1 MAIAIG
7 LDHIVRSYGPV
18 RAVDDVTLDVNA
30 GEFFTLLGSSGCGKS
45 SLLKLIGGFDE
56 PTSGRVLFDGKDM
69 AGVPANRRPVNT
81 VFQSLGLFPHMNVA
95 QNIGYGLKLRGLSG
109 SALKTKVEGA
119 LDLVEL
125 SGFADRDVNLLSG
138 GQRQRVA
145 LARALVMEPGILLL
159 DEPLT
164 GLDERLRQQM
174 RDEFGRL
181 HKRTGATFILVTH
194 NQDEALSL
202 SDRMAVMHS
211 GRIEQIDT
219 PARFFEAPANAFVA
233 RFVGIDTLLRP
244 ESISISGNRAVVV
257 IAGQQLTVTLA
268 GTAPTDALVAI
279 RPDRI
284 ELLANVEGLA
294 DTIELKVVES
304 VYRGLS
310 HDVTLAFTDGQ
321 RVVVTTSAD
330 ATPPMPGER
339 VRVRLKPGAA
349 LLIDRSGMPAL
360 AGRDEWNPNG

>member
-1 MAIAIG
+1 MAISIQI
-7 LDHIVRSYGPV
+7 DRVSREYGPV
-18 RAVDDVTLDVNA
+18 KALDDVTLDIKA

-45 SLLKLIGGFDE
+45 SLLKLIGGFDRQ
-56 PTSGRVLFDGKDM
+56 TSGRVAFDGKDL
-69 AGVPANRRPVNT
+69 GDLPANKRPVNT
-81 VFQSLGLFPHMNVA
+81 VFQSLALFPHMSVSQNV
-95 QNIGYGLKLRGLSG
+95 GYGLRLKGLSG
-109 SALKTKVEGA
+109 ALLETKINDA

-125 SGFADRDVNLLSG
+125 SGFGPRDVNLLSG

-202 SDRMAVMHS
+202 SDRMAVMHK
-211 GRIEQIDT
+211 GRIEQVDA

-244 ESISISGNRAVVV
+244 ESVVAT
-257 IAGQQLTVTLA
+257 AGQTVATVA
-268 GTAPTDALVAI
+268 GQKLPVRAQGAADPIASVIAI
-279 RPDRI
+279 RPDR
-284 ELLANVEGLA
+284 LFLAPQGLQHALMLTVVETTFRGLHRDLKLAFADGQTLVIAIDA
-294 DTIELKVVES
+294 DTDI
-304 VYRGLS
+304 GQLS
-310 HDVTLAFTDGQ
+310 AGQ
-321 RVVVTTSAD
+321 QVPV
-330 ATPPMPGER
+330 G
-339 VRVRLKPGAA
+339 LKPDAA
-349 LLIDRSGMPAL
+349 VLISNAGLPPA
-360 AGRDEWNPNG
+360 G

>member
-1 MAIAIG
+1 MAISIQIDG
-7 LDHIVRSYGPV
+7 VSREYGPV
-18 RAVDDVTLDVNA
+18 KALDNVTLDIKA

-45 SLLKLIGGFDE
+45 SLLKLIGGFDRQ
-56 PTSGRVLFDGKDM
+56 TSGRVAFDGKDV
-69 AGVPANRRPVNT
+69 GDLPANKRPVNT
-81 VFQSLGLFPHMNVA
+81 VFQSLALFPHMSVA
-95 QNIGYGLKLRGLSG
+95 QNVGYGLRLKGLSG
-109 SALKTKVEGA
+109 TSLETRIDDA

-125 SGFADRDVNLLSG
+125 SGFGPRDVNLLSG

-202 SDRMAVMHS
+202 SDRMAVMHK
-211 GRIEQIDT
+211 GRIEQVDA

-244 ESISISGNRAVVV
+244 EKVVSNGGQTEATVGGQKLPVRPQAAVDSAASV
-257 IAGQQLTVTLA
+257 
-268 GTAPTDALVAI
+268 VAI
-279 RPDRI
+279 RPDR
-284 ELLANVEGLA
+284 LFLAKQDALNAL
-294 DTIELKVVES
+294 TLTVVETTF
-304 VYRGLS
+304 RGL
-310 HDVTLAFTDGQ
+310 HRDLKLAFADGQ
-321 RVVVTTSAD
+321 TLVIAIEAD
-330 ATPPMPGER
+330 ADVGQFSPGQQ
-339 VRVRLKPGAA
+339 VPVGLKPDAA
-349 LLIDRSGMPAL
+349 VLISSAGLPPA
-360 AGRDEWNPNG
+360 G

>member
-1 MAIAIG
+1 MAISIQI
-7 LDHIVRSYGPV
+7 DRVSREYGPV
-18 RAVDDVTLDVNA
+18 KALDDVTLDIRA

-45 SLLKLIGGFDE
+45 SLLKLIGGFDRQ
-56 PTSGRVLFDGKDM
+56 TSGRVAFDGKDV
-69 AGVPANRRPVNT
+69 GNLPANRRPVNT
-81 VFQSLGLFPHMNVA
+81 VFQSLALFPHMSVA
-95 QNIGYGLKLRGLSG
+95 QNVGYGLRLRGLSG
-109 SALKTKVEGA
+109 STLETRISGA

-125 SGFADRDVNLLSG
+125 SGFGQRDVNLLSG

-202 SDRMAVMHS
+202 SDRMAVMHR
-211 GRIEQIDT
+211 GRIEQVDA

-244 ESISISGNRAVVV
+244 ERIVATGNHAEAT
-257 IAGQQLTVTLA
+257 IAGQTLPVRVEGPA
-268 GTAPTDALVAI
+268 DLAASVVAI
-279 RPDRI
+279 RPDR
-284 ELLANVEGLA
+284 LFLAPQGMPPAL
-294 DTIELKVVES
+294 TLMVVGTTF
-304 VYRGLS
+304 RGL
-310 HDVTLAFTDGQ
+310 HRDLKLAFSDGQ
-321 RVVVTTSAD
+321 TLVIAIEAD
-330 ATPPMPGER
+330 ADIGQLSAGQQ
-339 VRVRLKPGAA
+339 VSVGLKPDAA
-349 LLIDRSGMPAL
+349 VLISSAGLPPA
-360 AGRDEWNPNG
+360 

>member
-7 LDHIVRSYGPV
+7 LDHIVRSYGPT
-18 RAVDDVTLDVNA
+18 RAVDGVTLDIRA

-45 SLLKLIGGFDE
+45 SLLKLIGGFDK
-56 PTSGRVLFDGKDM
+56 PTAGRVLFDGKDM

-95 QNIGYGLKLRGLSG
+95 QNVGYGLKLRGLSG
-109 SALKTKVEGA
+109 GALKAKVEDA
-119 LDLVEL
+119 LELVEL
-125 SGFADRDVNLLSG
+125 SGFSDRDVNILSG

-202 SDRMAVMHS
+202 SDRMAVMHK
-211 GRIEQIDT
+211 GRIEQTDV
-219 PARFFEAPANAFVA
+219 PARFFDAPVNAFVA
-233 RFVGIDTLLRP
+233 RFVGIDTLLKP
-244 ESISISGNRAVVV
+244 ESVAVSGGRAIAT
-257 IAGQQLTVTLA
+257 IAGQRMNASFA
-268 GTAPTDALVAI
+268 GASPPSDALVAI

-284 ELLANVEGLA
+284 ELLPVGEDAAEI
-294 DTIELKVVES
+294 IELKVVES
-304 VYRGLS
+304 IYRGLS
-310 HDVTLAFTDGQ
+310 HDVTLAFADSQ
-321 RVVVTTSAD
+321 RVVLTTSAD
-330 ATPPMPGER
+330 ATPPSPGES
-339 VRVRLKPGAA
+339 VRVCLKPGAA
-349 LLIDRSGMPAL
+349 LVIDRSGMPAS
-360 AGRDEWNPNG
+360 AGGDE

>member
-1 MAIAIG
+1 MAIAIS
-7 LDHIVRSYGPV
+7 LDHIVRSYGPT
-18 RAVDDVTLDVNA
+18 RAVDDVTLDIRA

-45 SLLKLIGGFDE
+45 SLLKLIGGFDRLS
-56 PTSGRVLFDGKDM
+56 SGRVLFDGKDM
-69 AGVPANRRPVNT
+69 VDVPANRRPVNT

-95 QNIGYGLKLRGLSG
+95 QNIGYGLKLRGLAG
-109 SALKTKVEGA
+109 AALKGKVQDA

-202 SDRMAVMHS
+202 SDRMAVMHR
-211 GRIEQIDT
+211 GRIEQTDR

-233 RFVGIDTLLRP
+233 RFVGIDTLLKP
-244 ESISISGNRAVVV
+244 ESLSISGSTAVAT
-257 IAGQQLTVTLA
+257 IAGQQVSALFA
-268 GTAPTDALVAI
+268 GTVPPADALVAI

-284 ELLANVEGLA
+284 ELMPAAKEA
-294 DTIELKVVES
+294 AETIELEVVES
-304 VYRGLS
+304 IYRGLS
-310 HDVTLAFTDGQ
+310 HDVTLAFADSQ
-321 RVVVTTSAD
+321 RVVLTTSAD
-330 ATPPMPGER
+330 AIPPSPGEC
-339 VRVRLKPGAA
+339 VRICLKPGAA
-349 LLIDRSGMPAL
+349 LLIDRSGIPAS
-360 AGRDEWNPNG
+360 AGGDEQS

>member
-1 MAIAIG
+1 MAISIQIDA
-7 LDHIVRSYGPV
+7 VTREYGPV
-18 RAVDDVTLDVNA
+18 KALDNVTLDIKA

-45 SLLKLIGGFDE
+45 SLLKLIGGFDRQ
-56 PTSGRVLFDGKDM
+56 TSGRVAFDGKDV
-69 AGVPANRRPVNT
+69 GDLPANKRPVNT
-81 VFQSLGLFPHMNVA
+81 VFQSLALFPHMTVA
-95 QNIGYGLKLRGLSG
+95 QNVGYGLRLKGLSG
-109 SALKTKVEGA
+109 ASLDTKISDA

-125 SGFADRDVNLLSG
+125 SGFGPRDVNLLSG

-202 SDRMAVMHS
+202 SDRMAVMHR
-211 GRIEQIDT
+211 GRIEQVDA

-244 ESISISGNRAVVV
+244 ETVAVN
-257 IAGQQLTVTLA
+257 AEKRKQRSLA
-268 GTAPTDALVAI
+268 RRCRCAHKA
-279 RPDRI
+279 
-284 ELLANVEGLA
+284 
-294 DTIELKVVES
+294 
-304 VYRGLS
+304 
-310 HDVTLAFTDGQ
+310 
-321 RVVVTTSAD
+321 
-330 ATPPMPGER
+330 PPM
-339 VRVRLKPGAA
+339 
-349 LLIDRSGMPAL
+349 LLEASLRSGPTGCFSRRRERRM
-360 AGRDEWNPNG
+360 R

>member
-1 MAIAIG
+1 MAIAIS
-7 LDHIVRSYGPV
+7 LDHIVRSYGPM
-18 RAVDDVTLDVNA
+18 RAVDDVTLNIRA

-45 SLLKLIGGFDE
+45 SLLKLIGGFDR

-69 AGVPANRRPVNT
+69 ADIPANRRPVNT

-95 QNIGYGLKLRGLSG
+95 QNVGYGLKLRGLSG
-109 SALKTKVEGA
+109 AGLKAKVEGA
-119 LDLVEL
+119 LELVEL

-202 SDRMAVMHS
+202 SDRMAVMHK
-211 GRIEQIDT
+211 GRIEQTDA

-244 ESISISGNRAVVV
+244 ENVAVSDNRAVAT
-257 IAGQQLTVTLA
+257 IAGQRVNVTFA
-268 GTAPTDALVAI
+268 GVAPPPDALVAI

-284 ELLANVEGLA
+284 ELVPAAEYA
-294 DTIELKVVES
+294 TEIIELKVVES
-304 VYRGLS
+304 TYRGLS
-310 HDVTLAFTDGQ
+310 HDVTLAFADSQ
-321 RVVVTTSAD
+321 RVVLTTSAD
-330 ATPPMPGER
+330 ATPPLPGES

-360 AGRDEWNPNG
+360 AGGED

>member
-7 LDHIVRSYGPV
+7 LDHIVRSYGTT
-18 RAVDDVTLDVNA
+18 RAVDDVTLDIRA

-45 SLLKLIGGFDE
+45 SLLKLVGGFDK
-56 PTSGRVLFDGKDM
+56 PTGGRVLFDGKDM

-95 QNIGYGLKLRGLSG
+95 QNVGYGLKLRGLSG
-109 SALKTKVEGA
+109 GTLRAKVEGA
-119 LDLVEL
+119 LELVEL
-125 SGFADRDVNLLSG
+125 AGFADRDVNLLSG

-202 SDRMAVMHS
+202 SDRMAVMHR
-211 GRIEQIDT
+211 GRIEQTDV
-219 PARFFEAPANAFVA
+219 PQRFFEAPANAFVA
-233 RFVGIDTLLRP
+233 RFVGIDTLLKP
-244 ESISISGNRAVVV
+244 EKITVSGDRATVV
-257 IAGQQLTVTLA
+257 IAGQQLVATVS

-284 ELLANVEGLA
+284 ELVPSVEAAA

-304 VYRGLS
+304 TYRGLS
-310 HDVTLAFTDGQ
+310 HDVTLTFADNQ
-321 RVVVTTSAD
+321 RVVVTTGAD
-330 ATPPMPGER
+330 AAPPSPGES

-349 LLIDRSGMPAL
+349 LLIERSGIPTAV
-360 AGRDEWNPNG
+360 GGDE